1 MLDKNSFH
9 RLFPG
14 PFNFFRASA
23 FELQQII
30 PNPETLLPI
39 PQRIF
44 LEQEEA
50 TPLHGFPVLI
60 SPLTEGL
67 EDALA
72 FYVRVEEAR
81 QIATLSRRPGNKKAV
96 DEAWNRYGT
105 LLETATENAVRSS
118 FGRKLPSIFW
128 LYHSAAVARC
138 FKDSPRRAMRH
149 DLTVGKA
156 HGDLIKYRTFERYLD
171 RVLTLTFDVVHRVA
185 EEAEEDERGLFPD
198 LLVRM
203 RDNVLSLTENRVAR
217 DLSGLD
223 SYFRGHL
230 RIDGKDFRHRL
241 SLLESWSEERLHRD
255 ESLGTAARNLVGQG
269 PDLSAQAL
277 IGESGWVRFLS
288 QHPAYNSRALLSHQQ
303 VEIWESLLYKLKEFE
318 ILAALRRLVI
328 PVNAVGARLSCEA
341 PKPSSG
347 AHLGRPLMLSD
358 STRPLDFS
366 TSWVINPLVRRFGL
380 IYDITDFSSIVSVLG
395 RSGSEDQDQSY
406 RSIFRF
412 QRRVNQMAREHRLQL
427 EKYLGDGALYS
438 GRHPHI
444 LLFMA
449 IQVQRYYKRA
459 LNEGF
464 PFDRG
469 MRIGLNHGEYR
480 LLPIEEGGRGKTH
493 RYEFFGHGIVE
504 LSRLATGKAT
514 REIDDIKT
522 LLLGLGYPQREVE
535 RFFAP
540 LERQNVDLVDKK
552 EEARQFYC
560 YIDKHGALVNEGI
573 AATRQFISELSS
585 SGMVQPLYRLRED
598 RREYL
603 VIKLELGNQELL
615 VGIRELGN
623 ANLKGLEKALLYE
636 VVDGEPWKDLPR
648 QEERTAG
655 SLLDGLEG
663 GFGTPLRPS
672 KITRTF

>member
-1 MLDKNSFH
+1 MLDKISFH
-9 RLFPG
+9 RMFPG
-14 PFNFFRASA
+14 PFNFFRATPL
-23 FELQQII
+23 ELHQII
-30 PNPETLLPI
+30 PNPDRVLPA

-44 LEQEEA
+44 LEEEEA
-50 TPLHGFPVLI
+50 TPLHGFPVLVN
-60 SPLTEGL
+60 SLTLGL
-67 EDALA
+67 KEALIL
-72 FYVRVEEAR
+72 YVEAEETR
-81 QIATLSRRPGNKKAV
+81 QIAALTRKPGDQKAV
-96 DEAWNRYGT
+96 DHAWDNYRK
-105 LLETATENAVRSS
+105 LLESATENSVRSS

-128 LYHSAAVARC
+128 LYHSRAVAHC
-138 FKDSPRRAMRH
+138 FRDSPRRTMRH
-149 DLTVGKA
+149 DLSLGKM
-156 HGDLIKYRTFERYLD
+156 HGDLIKYRTFDRYLD

-185 EEAEEDERGLFPD
+185 EEAEEDERELFPA

-203 RDNVLSLTENRVAR
+203 RDNVLSLTEDHVSR
-217 DLSGLD
+217 DLSELD
-223 SYFRGHL
+223 SYIRGHL
-230 RIDGKDFRHRL
+230 RLDPKDFRNRL
-241 SLLESWSEERLHRD
+241 SLLADWSSEKLRKD
-255 ESLGTAARNLVGQG
+255 EGLGTAARNLAGHGAEV
-269 PDLSAQAL
+269 SAEAL
-277 IGESGWVRFLS
+277 LGESGWVRYLS
-288 QHPAYNSRALLSHQQ
+288 QHPSYNERALFTSRQ
-303 VEIWESLLYKLKEFE
+303 VEVWESLLHKLKEFE
-318 ILAALRRLVI
+318 LLAALRRLVI
-328 PVNAVGARLSCEA
+328 PVQKQGNRLSCEA
-341 PKPSSG
+341 PKSASG
-347 AHLGRPLMLSD
+347 GRRGSTLNLSD

-366 TSWVINPLVRRFGL
+366 TSWVIDPLVRRFGL

-449 IQVQRYYKRA
+449 IQLQRYYKRA

-480 LLPIEEGGRGKTH
+480 LLPIEEGGQSKTH

-522 LLLGLGYPQREVE
+522 LLLGLGYPQQEVE

-540 LERQNVDLVDKK
+540 LERQNVDLVDKT

-573 AATRQFISELSS
+573 AATEHFITELSN
-585 SGMVQPLYRLRED
+585 SGMVQPLFRLRED
-598 RREYL
+598 KREYL
-603 VIKLELGNQELL
+603 VLELPVGNQALL
-615 VGIRELGN
+615 VGIRELGK
-623 ANLKGLEKALLYE
+623 ASLKGLEKAMLYE
-636 VVDGEPWKDLPR
+636 VVDGEPWRDLPR
-648 QEERTAG
+648 QEERTRG
-655 SLLDGLEG
+655 SLLDRLKGD
-663 GFGTPLRPS
+663 FGAPLGSSRS
-672 KITRTF
+672 V

>member
-1 MLDKNSFH
+1 MLDKSSFH

-14 PFNFFRASA
+14 PFNFFRATPL
-23 FELQQII
+23 ELHQII
-30 PNPETLLPI
+30 PNPDQVLPT

-44 LEQEEA
+44 LEKEEA
-50 TPLHGFPVLI
+50 TPLHGFPILVNSLTLGLDESLI
-60 SPLTEGL
+60 H
-67 EDALA
+67 
-72 FYVRVEEAR
+72 YVEAEEIR
-81 QIATLSRRPGNKKAV
+81 QIAALNRRPGNQKAV
-96 DEAWNRYGT
+96 DDAWDSYRK
-105 LLETATENAVRSS
+105 LLESATENAVRSS

-128 LYHSAAVARC
+128 LYHSGAVAHC
-138 FKDSPRRAMRH
+138 FRDSPRRAMRQ
-149 DLTVGKA
+149 DLSLGKM
-156 HGDLIKYRTFERYLD
+156 HGDLIKYRTFDRYLD

-185 EEAEEDERGLFPD
+185 EEAEEDERELFPA

-203 RDNVLSLTENRVAR
+203 RDNVLSLTEDHVSR
-217 DLSGLD
+217 DLSELD
-223 SYFRGHL
+223 SYMRGHL
-230 RIDGKDFRHRL
+230 RLDPKDFRNRL
-241 SLLESWSEERLHRD
+241 SLLADWSSEKLQKD
-255 ESLGTAARNLVGQG
+255 EGVGTAAHNLVGRG
-269 PDLSAQAL
+269 VEVSAHKL
-277 IGESGWVRFLS
+277 LGYSGWVRYLS
-288 QHPAYNSRALLSHQQ
+288 QHPSYNERALLDSRQ
-303 VEIWESLLYKLKEFE
+303 VVVWENLLHKLKEFE
-318 ILAALRRLVI
+318 VLAALRRLVI
-328 PVNAVGARLSCEA
+328 PVQKQGDRLSWDA
-341 PKPSSG
+341 SKSASG
-347 AHLGRPLMLSD
+347 GRRGSTLVLSD

-366 TSWVINPLVRRFGL
+366 TSWVIDPLVRRFGL

-395 RSGSEDQDQSY
+395 RSGSEDQDRSY

-449 IQVQRYYKRA
+449 IQLQRYYKRA

-480 LLPIEEGGRGKTH
+480 LLPIEEGGQGKTH

-522 LLLGLGYPQREVE
+522 LLLGLGYPQPEVE

-540 LERQNVDLVDKK
+540 LERQNVDLVDKT

-573 AATRQFISELSS
+573 AATEQFISELSS
-585 SGMVQPLYRLRED
+585 TGMVQPLYRLRED
-598 RREYL
+598 KREYL
-603 VIKLELGNQELL
+603 VLELPLGNQVLL
-615 VGIRELGN
+615 VGIRELGR
-623 ANLKGLEKALLYE
+623 ANLKGLEKGRLYE

-648 QEERTAG
+648 QEEGTRG
-655 SLLDGLEG
+655 SLLDSLKGD
-663 GFGTPLRPS
+663 FGAPLGAS
-672 KITRTF
+672 KSV